1 MYYYPEPEKIPD
13 FAEVNRITEEA
24 FARHGAGR
32 QHLPVTTPCTSFC
45 TLPAVFPSGEH
56 AGMHGAEDQRECR
69 APCRNPFPGLSP
81 VMDFRTGLPVALM
94 NAAALA
100 DIRTGAAGAVAA
112 KHLCRKKEIV
122 IGLIGTGRRAQNQ
135 LDAIAQE
142 FTIREVMI
150 WSRNEKEAELFRQ
163 ANSRYDISFRN
174 QKRTCDCDVLVT
186 STSSEAP
193 VVKARWIHPGTHIN
207 AVGADA
213 PGKQELDPSL
223 LVLGNVIVDD
233 RELAIRAGEINV
245 PIKRGFFLPSDIAGT
260 LGEVVRGEKGRT
272 REDQITIFDSAG
284 LGLADPAL
292 VSVVTRYG
300 RSTGIP
306 FIA

>member
-1 MYYYPEPEKIPD
+1 MNYYPEAEKITD

-24 FARHGAGR
+24 FARHGKGW
-32 QHLPVTTPCTSFC
+32 QNLPVTPPGTRFC
-45 TLPAVFPSGEH
+45 TTPAALPSREYS
-56 AGMHGAEDQRECR
+56 GMHGTDDLRESR
-69 APCRNPFPGLSP
+69 VPGRNPFLAICR
-81 VMDFRTGLPVALM
+81 VMDARTSLPVALM
-94 NAAALA
+94 NTAALA

-122 IGLIGTGRRAQNQ
+122 LGLIGTGRRAQNQ
-135 LDAIAQE
+135 LDAIAHE

-186 STSSEAP
+186 STSSEAR

-207 AVGADA
+207 AVGSDA

-223 LVLGNVIVDD
+223 LVLGSVIVDD
-233 RELAIRAGEINV
+233 PELAIRAGEINV
-245 PIKRGFFLPSDIAGT
+245 PIKQGFFQPSDIAGT

-284 LGLADPAL
+284 LDIADPAL
-292 VSVVTRYG
+292 VSIVTRYG
-300 RSTGIP
+300 RATGVP